1 MVVAGPSEKQVLI
14 DLLRF
19 GTTTSGSSSHGLQA
33 KPVHIIHL
41 KR

>member
-1 MVVAGPSEKQVLI
+1 VHFTHAEYQVLI

-19 GTTTSGSSSHGLQA
+19 GTTTSRSSSHGGRA
-33 KPVHIIHL
+33 KPAHIIHL